1 MAMLNNQ
8 RVYNL
13 MVDEH
18 GWNMLKLSFATKI
31 FPSARQM
38 IRDAEFTKGR
48 IGPPLNRQMGLV
60 PAMALKWGRWL
71 LTRPGYVKIAI
82 ENDHRNSGFS
92 HEKWW
97 FSIVMLVYQ
106 MVTLS

>member
-1 MAMLNNQ
+1 
-8 RVYNL
+8 
-13 MVDEH
+13 
-18 GWNMLKLSFATKI
+18 
-31 FPSARQM
+31 
-38 IRDAEFTKGR
+38 
-48 IGPPLNRQMGLV
+48 MGLV